1 MSDAAP
7 GNPQPPNKHLNPR
20 DPKMESRLTDLE
32 IKISFNED
40 QIEELNK
47 VVYRQQQQ
55 IDFLTTQLRA
65 LREQVNNSQ
74 PQEQRNLRDEIP
86 PHY

>member
-1 MSDAAP
+1 
-7 GNPQPPNKHLNPR
+7 
-20 DPKMESRLTDLE
+20 MESRLTNLE

-40 QIEELNK
+40 QLEELNK

-55 IDFLTTQLRA
+55 IDFLSTQLRA
-65 LREQVNNSQ
+65 LREQVNDSQ
-74 PQEQRNLRDEIP
+74 QQEQHSLRDEIP

>member
-1 MSDAAP
+1 
-7 GNPQPPNKHLNPR
+7 
-20 DPKMESRLTDLE
+20 MESRLTDLE

-65 LREQVNNSQ
+65 LREQINNSQ
-74 PQEQRNLRDEIP
+74 PQEQLSLRDEIP

>member
-1 MSDAAP
+1 
-7 GNPQPPNKHLNPR
+7 
-20 DPKMESRLTDLE
+20 MESRLTNLE

-40 QIEELNK
+40 QLEELNK

-55 IDFLTTQLRA
+55 IDFLSTQLRA
-65 LREQVNNSQ
+65 LREQVNDSEQ
-74 PQEQRNLRDEIP
+74 QEQHSLRDEIP

>member
-1 MSDAAP
+1 M
-7 GNPQPPNKHLNPR
+7 
-20 DPKMESRLTDLE
+20 MESRLTELE
-32 IKISFNED
+32 IKISFTED
-40 QIEELNK
+40 QLEELNK

-55 IDFLTTQLRA
+55 IDMLIGEVRTLRD
-65 LREQVNNSQ
+65 QVVNNDQ

>member
-1 MSDAAP
+1 M
-7 GNPQPPNKHLNPR
+7 
-20 DPKMESRLTDLE
+20 MESRLTELE
-32 IKISFNED
+32 IKISFTED
-40 QIEELNK
+40 QLEELNK

-55 IDFLTTQLRA
+55 IDMLIGEVRA
-65 LREQVNNSQ
+65 LRDQIVNNDQ

>member
-1 MSDAAP
+1 
-7 GNPQPPNKHLNPR
+7 
-20 DPKMESRLTDLE
+20 MESRLTNLE

-55 IDFLTTQLRA
+55 IDFLTTQFRV
-65 LREQVNNSQ
+65 LREQVSNSQ
-74 PQEQRNLRDEIP
+74 PQEQHSLRDEIP

>member
-1 MSDAAP
+1 
-7 GNPQPPNKHLNPR
+7 
-20 DPKMESRLTDLE
+20 MESRLTNLE

-55 IDFLTTQLRA
+55 IDFLTTQFRA
-65 LREQVNNSQ
+65 LREQVSNSQ
-74 PQEQRNLRDEIP
+74 PQEQHSLRDEIP

>member
-1 MSDAAP
+1 
-7 GNPQPPNKHLNPR
+7 
-20 DPKMESRLTDLE
+20 MESRLTDLE

-40 QIEELNK
+40 QIDELNK

-74 PQEQRNLRDEIP
+74 QQEQHSLRDEIP

>member
-1 MSDAAP
+1 
-7 GNPQPPNKHLNPR
+7 
-20 DPKMESRLTDLE
+20 MESRLTDLE